1 MPKKDGKHI
10 ILYAC
15 DFKPDVWREY
25 CDIADVPYDST
36 RIWVGFY
43 QEHVSYEANGKWQKE
58 GKLI

>member
-15 DFKPDVWREY
+15 DFKPDVWKEY
-25 CDIADVPYDST
+25 CDIAGVPHDST

-43 QEHVSYEANGKWQKE
+43 QEHIWYE
-58 GKLI
+58 